1 MTPSGTDAKVAPAHV
16 AWFATTRWTVVLGA
30 GADSSPDAR
39 RALEELCRSYWY
51 PLYAYARRRGQGPED
66 AEDLVQGFFTRL
78 IEQQLLKGLQ
88 REGGRF
94 RSFLLTCF
102 NHYMSDARDHAGRVK
117 RGGGQEMLSLDAEL
131 AEGRYQLEPAD
142 VVDPVKVF
150 ERRWA
155 LTVLETVLARLRVE
169 LESEGKGGLFQHL
182 QALVVGETGAARQK
196 DVAARLGLSEGALA
210 VTVHRL
216 RQRYRGLLREEIAQ
230 TVSRPEE
237 VEDEIRHLQALLR
250 G

>member
-1 MTPSGTDAKVAPAHV
+1 M
-16 AWFATTRWTVVLGA
+16 VLGA
-30 GADSSPDAR
+30 GTDSSPEAR
-39 RALEELCRSYWY
+39 RALEELCRCYWY

-66 AEDLVQGFFTRL
+66 AEDLVQGFFARL
-78 IEQQLLKGLQ
+78 IEQHLLKGLQ

-102 NHYMSDARDHAGRVK
+102 IRFMNDARDHARRIK
-117 RGGGQEMLSLDAEL
+117 RGGGQEVFSLDAQL

-142 VVDPVKVF
+142 VLDPEKIF

-155 LTVLETVLARLRVE
+155 LTVLETVLARLRAE
-169 LESEGKGGLFQHL
+169 LESEGKGPLFQHL

-196 DVAARLGLSEGALA
+196 EVAARLGLSEGTLA

-237 VEDEIRHLQALLR
+237 VEGEIRHLQALLR

>member
-1 MTPSGTDAKVAPAHV
+1 M
-16 AWFATTRWTVVLGA
+16 
-30 GADSSPDAR
+30 
-39 RALEELCRSYWY
+39 
-51 PLYAYARRRGQGPED
+51 
-66 AEDLVQGFFTRL
+66 
-78 IEQQLLKGLQ
+78 
-88 REGGRF
+88 
-94 RSFLLTCF
+94 
-102 NHYMSDARDHAGRVK
+102 NDARDHARRIK
-117 RGGGQEMLSLDAEL
+117 RGGGQEVFSLDAQL

-142 VVDPVKVF
+142 VLDPEKIF

-155 LTVLETVLARLRVE
+155 LTVLETVLARLRAE
-169 LESEGKGGLFQHL
+169 LESEGKGPLFQHL

-196 DVAARLGLSEGALA
+196 EVAARLGLSEGTLA

-237 VEDEIRHLQALLR
+237 VEDEMRHLQALLR

>member
-1 MTPSGTDAKVAPAHV
+1 MTPAGASAKDASAHV
-16 AWFATTRWTVVLGA
+16 AWFATTHWTVVLGA

-39 RALEELCRSYWY
+39 RALEELCRTYWY

-66 AEDLVQGFFTRL
+66 AEDLVQGFFSRL
-78 IEQQLLKGLQ
+78 IERQLLKGLQ

-102 NHYMSDARDHAGRVK
+102 NRFMSDAREHAGRLK
-117 RGGGQEMLSLDAEL
+117 RGGGQKVVSLDAEL
-131 AEGRYQLEPAD
+131 AERRYQLEPAD
-142 VVDPVKVF
+142 VLDPEKIF

-155 LTVLETVLARLRVE
+155 LTVLETVLARLRAE
-169 LESEGKGGLFQHL
+169 LEAEGKGGLFQHL
-182 QALVVGETGAARQK
+182 QALVVGEAGAERQK
-196 DVAARLGLSEGALA
+196 DVAGRLGLSEGALA

-216 RQRYRGLLREEIAQ
+216 RQRYRRLLWEEIAQ

-237 VEDEIRHLQALLR
+237 VEDEMRHLLALLR

>member
-1 MTPSGTDAKVAPAHV
+1 LQ
-16 AWFATTRWTVVLGA
+16 TTRWTVVLGA
-30 GADSSPDAR
+30 GTDSSPEAR
-39 RALEELCRSYWY
+39 RALEELCRCYWY

-66 AEDLVQGFFTRL
+66 AEDLVQGFFARL
-78 IEQQLLKGLQ
+78 IEQHLLKGLQ

-102 NHYMSDARDHAGRVK
+102 IRFMNDARDHARRIK
-117 RGGGQEMLSLDAEL
+117 RGGGQEVFSLDAQL

-142 VVDPVKVF
+142 VLDPEKIF

-155 LTVLETVLARLRVE
+155 LTVLETVLARLRAE
-169 LESEGKGGLFQHL
+169 LESEGKGPLFQHL

-196 DVAARLGLSEGALA
+196 EVAARLGLSEGTLA

-237 VEDEIRHLQALLR
+237 VEDEMRHLQALLR

>member
-1 MTPSGTDAKVAPAHV
+1 VTPIETEAKGTPAKV

-30 GADSSPDAR
+30 GVDSSPDGR
-39 RALEELCRSYWY
+39 RALEELCRCYWY

-66 AEDLVQGFFTRL
+66 AEDLVQGFFARL
-78 IEQQLLKGLQ
+78 IEQHLLKGLQ

-102 NHYMSDARDHAGRVK
+102 IRFMNDARDHARRIK
-117 RGGGQEMLSLDAEL
+117 RGGGQEVFSLDAQL

-142 VVDPVKVF
+142 VLDPEKIF

-155 LTVLETVLARLRVE
+155 LTVLETVLARLRAE
-169 LESEGKGGLFQHL
+169 LESEGKGPLFQHL

-196 DVAARLGLSEGALA
+196 EVAARLGLSEGTLA

-237 VEDEIRHLQALLR
+237 VEDEMRHLQALLR

>member
-1 MTPSGTDAKVAPAHV
+1 MTPEVTNAKAAPAHV

-39 RALEELCRSYWY
+39 QALGELCRTYWY
-51 PLYAYARRRGQGPED
+51 PLYAYARRCGQGPED

-78 IEQQLLKGLQ
+78 IEQHLLKGLQ
-88 REGGRF
+88 RDGGRF

-102 NHYMSDARDHAGRVK
+102 KRFMSDARDHAGRIK
-117 RGGGQEMLSLDAEL
+117 RGGGQEVLSLDADM
-131 AEGRYQLEPAD
+131 AEGRYQLEPKD
-142 VVDPVKVF
+142 VLDPEKIF

-155 LTVLETVLARLRVE
+155 LTVLETVLARLKTE
-169 LESEGKGGLFQHL
+169 LESEGKGKLFQNL

-196 DVAARLGLSEGALA
+196 EVAARLGLSEGAVA

-216 RQRYRGLLREEIAQ
+216 RQRYRGMLREEISQ

>member
-1 MTPSGTDAKVAPAHV
+1 
-16 AWFATTRWTVVLGA
+16 
-30 GADSSPDAR
+30 
-39 RALEELCRSYWY
+39 LEQLCRSYWY
-51 PLYAYARRRGQGPED
+51 PLYAYARRCGQGAED
-66 AEDLVQGFFTRL
+66 AEDLVQGFFSRL
-78 IEQQLLKGLQ
+78 IQRELLKGVQ

-102 NHYMSDARDHAGRVK
+102 NRFMNDARDHAGRIK
-117 RGGGQEMLSLDAEL
+117 RGGGQEVLSLDAEF

-142 VVDPVKVF
+142 VVDPEKIF

-155 LTVLETVLARLRVE
+155 LTVLETVLARLRGE
-169 LESEGKGGLFQHL
+169 LESEGKGPLFQHF

-196 DVAARLGLSEGALA
+196 EVAAQLGLSEGALA
-210 VTVHRL
+210 VTVYRL
-216 RQRYRGLLREEIAQ
+216 RQRYRGLLREEIAH
-230 TVSRPEE
+230 TVMRPEE